1 MEKIKIFFA
10 HKFFKILKWAFLI
23 LVLGFIVLVG
33 FRMSYLKKM
42 DKINVQVERIHN
54 ARITMDDVMGKYL
67 PPDPGAE
74 ADKTIEGIDINKN
87 GIRDDVELAIFNK
100 YPNSAKTRAV
110 LLQYAFALQMEFTQ
124 PMLSTEIVTEVVTEL
139 GRADTCVVE
148 TLYPIYDDRQTRT
161 NKEVLEIEKYINF
174 VRNKQSNTE
183 DRMKY
188 KENFYEF
195 LRSYGNSENKQ
206 ICDINI
212 ATLPN

>member
-1 MEKIKIFFA
+1 MEKIKILFA

-42 DKINVQVERIHN
+42 DKINAQVEKIHN
-54 ARITMDDVMGKYL
+54 ARITIDDVMGKYL

-74 ADKTIEGIDINKN
+74 ADKTVQGIDVNKN

-124 PMLSTEIVTEVVTEL
+124 PMLSTEIVTKVATER
-139 GRADTCVVE
+139 GRADTCLADTLVPRKSPESFRTSVE
-148 TLYPIYDDRQTRT
+148 M
-161 NKEVLEIEKYINF
+161 NKINSYINF
-174 VRNKQSNTE
+174 IEDKQLNTDTRKNAE
-183 DRMKY
+183 D
-188 KENFYEF
+188 NFYIY
-195 LRSYGNSENKQ
+195 LRSYGDSTNKS
-206 ICDINI
+206 CDINI